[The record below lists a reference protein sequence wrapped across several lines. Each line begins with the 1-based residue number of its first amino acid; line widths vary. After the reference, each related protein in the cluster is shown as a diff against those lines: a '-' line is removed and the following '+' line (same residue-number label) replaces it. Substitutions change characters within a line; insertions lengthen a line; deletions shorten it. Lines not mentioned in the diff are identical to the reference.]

1 MSLNRLALRIATV
14 LALKGRTHAG
24 EAVFD
29 SRNATIDEL
38 VRDEAVPVISVYT
51 DEDMPGDERQVS
63 LVIECAVSVLEQK
76 EGKEPQLWTPT
87 TDPMLELNL
96 DLMEAEISDALAE
109 PDNEAAD
116 IWRTLAFDIVKTS
129 SQRGV
134 FGVETDQRLAARQRL
149 MTVRLLADT
158 QGATILAI
166 DRLFSLMEQDDY
178 YAEAVPKLRAFA
190 NRHSAGE
197 KEGRHKA
204 DIDAARLM
212 IPQSSF
218 KALRVAYGGDSGQ

>member
-24 EAVFD
+24 DAVFD

-63 LVIECAVSVLEQK
+63 LVIECAVSVLQAK
-76 EGKEPQLWTPT
+76 GDDEPQLWTPT

-96 DLMEAEISDALAE
+96 DLMEAEITDALAD
-109 PDNEAAD
+109 PDNEASD
-116 IWRTLAFDIVKTS
+116 IWRTLVPDIVKIS

-134 FGVETDQRLAARQRL
+134 FGVETEQRLAARQRL
-149 MTVRLLADT
+149 MTVRLLADST
-158 QGATILAI
+158 GGII
-166 DRLFSLMEQDDY
+166 PVIERLFSLMEQDGY
-178 YAEAVPKLRAFA
+178 YADAVPQLREFA
-190 NRHSAGE
+190 DRHTLRTRAGV
-197 KEGRHKA
+197 
-204 DIDAARLM
+204 DQARLM
-212 IPQSSF
+212 IPTKSF
-218 KALRVAYGGDSGQ
+218 EALQAVYGAKGAG

>member
-24 EAVFD
+24 GAVFD

-76 EGKEPQLWTPT
+76 GEGEPQLWTPT

-96 DLMEAEISDALAE
+96 DLMEAEIADALSQ

-116 IWRTLAFDIVKTS
+116 IWRTLVPDIVKIS

-134 FGVETDQRLAARQRL
+134 FGVETEQRLAARQRL
-149 MTVRLLADT
+149 MTVRLLNDA
-158 QGATILAI
+158 QGDVVPVTE
-166 DRLFSLMEQDDY
+166 RLFALMELDDY
-178 YAEAVPKLRAFA
+178 YAAAVPQLREFA
-190 NRHSAGE
+190 NRHSSRTRAG
-197 KEGRHKA
+197 
-204 DIDAARLM
+204 DDQARLM
-212 IPQSSF
+212 IPVRTFEVLQT
-218 KALRVAYGGDSGQ
+218 AYGARVPQ